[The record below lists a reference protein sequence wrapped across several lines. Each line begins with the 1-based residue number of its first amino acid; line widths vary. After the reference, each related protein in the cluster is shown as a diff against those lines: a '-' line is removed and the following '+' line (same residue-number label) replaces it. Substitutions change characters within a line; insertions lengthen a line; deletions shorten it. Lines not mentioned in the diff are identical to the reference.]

1 MIPRS
6 GLAKTLSI
14 GVAASLV
21 VGVSQLAQI
30 DDSAKIAG
38 GGAPAAAQLGTR
50 FEDMAVGTLEAEPVE
65 EIMPTPEP
73 EPLETAEALP
83 PTPAPEPTLT
93 PTPSPVAEPVQAV
106 EAEPMPVAPPAAS
119 PTETPILPALTP
131 VETPPETAI
140 ATPTITAA
148 APAPPVET
156 LTAEAED
163 DAPRLSQ
170 RPQRRDPERAAE
182 AAKKA
187 KPKPQPKPQKTT
199 PKQTTR
205 GNAKRDNTKGAQTA
219 ARAGNAA
226 QSGTR
231 QRAAAPAGNAAASN
245 YPGQVMSRIARV
257 GKPRVRSRGTAV
269 IAFSIGGGGQL
280 AGVRVARSSGSAA
293 LDQAALGI
301 IRQAAPFPR
310 PPAGAQR
317 NFSIQ
322 IKGR

>member
-1 MIPRS
+1 
-6 GLAKTLSI
+6 
-14 GVAASLV
+14 
-21 VGVSQLAQI
+21 
-30 DDSAKIAG
+30 
-38 GGAPAAAQLGTR
+38 
-50 FEDMAVGTLEAEPVE
+50 
-65 EIMPTPEP
+65 
-73 EPLETAEALP
+73 
-83 PTPAPEPTLT
+83 
-93 PTPSPVAEPVQAV
+93 
-106 EAEPMPVAPPAAS
+106 MPVAPPAAS
-119 PTETPILPALTP
+119 PTETPILPSLTP
-131 VETPPETAI
+131 VETSPETTE
-140 ATPTITAA
+140 ATPTITAV

-187 KPKPQPKPQKTT
+187 KPKPQPKPQKTK

-205 GNAKRDNTKGAQTA
+205 GNAKRDNTKGAQTAARAGNAAQTA

>member
-21 VGVSQLAQI
+21 VGVSHLTQI

-50 FEDMAVGTLEAEPVE
+50 FEDMAVGTLDAEPVE
-65 EIMPTPEP
+65 EITPTPAP
-73 EPLETAEALP
+73 EPLETAEALLP
-83 PTPAPEPTLT
+83 TPTPTATPTPA
-93 PTPSPVAEPVQAV
+93 AEPVQAV
-106 EAEPMPVAPPAAS
+106 TAEPMPVAPPAITA
-119 PTETPILPALTP
+119 TETPVLPALSS
-131 VETPPETAI
+131 VETPPETTS
-140 ATPTITAA
+140 ATPTITAV
-148 APAPPVET
+148 APVPPVET
-156 LTAEAED
+156 LTAEAEE

-187 KPKPQPKPQKTT
+187 KPKPQLKPEPPK
-199 PKQTTR
+199 TTR
-205 GNAKRDNTKGAQTA
+205 GNAIRNNTKGAQTA
-219 ARAGNAA
+219 TRAGNAA
-226 QSGTR
+226 QSGTE

-269 IAFSIGGGGQL
+269 IAFSVGNGGQL
-280 AGVRVARSSGSAA
+280 AGARVARSSGSAA

>member
-21 VGVSQLAQI
+21 VGVSQLTQI

-38 GGAPAAAQLGTR
+38 GGAPAPAQLGTR
-50 FEDMAVGTLEAEPVE
+50 FEDMAVGTLDAEPVE
-65 EIMPTPEP
+65 EITPTPAP
-73 EPLETAEALP
+73 EPLETAEALLP
-83 PTPAPEPTLT
+83 TPTPTATPTPA
-93 PTPSPVAEPVQAV
+93 AEPVQAV
-106 EAEPMPVAPPAAS
+106 TAEPMPVAPPAITA
-119 PTETPILPALTP
+119 TETPVLPALSS
-131 VETPPETAI
+131 VETPPETTS
-140 ATPTITAA
+140 ATPTVTAA
-148 APAPPVET
+148 APVPPVET
-156 LTAEAED
+156 LTAEAEE

-187 KPKPQPKPQKTT
+187 KPKPQLKPKPQK
-199 PKQTTR
+199 TTR
-205 GNAKRDNTKGAQTA
+205 GNAKRNNTKGAQTA
-219 ARAGNAA
+219 SRAGNAA
-226 QSGTR
+226 KSGTQ

-269 IAFSIGGGGQL
+269 IAFSVGNGGQL
-280 AGVRVARSSGSAA
+280 ADARVARSSGSAA

>member
-6 GLAKTLSI
+6 GLVKTLSI

-21 VGVSQLAQI
+21 VGVSQLTQV
-30 DDSAKIAG
+30 DNSAKIAG
-38 GGAPAAAQLGTR
+38 GGAPAPAQLGTR
-50 FEDMAVGTLEAEPVE
+50 FEDMAVGTLDAEPVE
-65 EIMPTPEP
+65 EITPIPAP
-73 EPLETAEALP
+73 EPLETAEALLP
-83 PTPAPEPTLT
+83 T
-93 PTPSPVAEPVQAV
+93 PTPTATPPPAAEPVQAV
-106 EAEPMPVAPPAAS
+106 TAEPMPVAPPAITA
-119 PTETPILPALTP
+119 TETPVLPALSS
-131 VETPPETAI
+131 VETPPETTS
-140 ATPTITAA
+140 ATPTVTAA
-148 APAPPVET
+148 APVPPVET
-156 LTAEAED
+156 LTAEAEE

-187 KPKPQPKPQKTT
+187 KPKPQLKPKPQK
-199 PKQTTR
+199 TTR
-205 GNAKRDNTKGAQTA
+205 GNAKRNNTKGAQTA
-219 ARAGNAA
+219 SRAGNAVK
-226 QSGTR
+226 SGTQ

-269 IAFSIGGGGQL
+269 IAFSVGNGGQL
-280 AGVRVARSSGSAA
+280 ADARVARSSGSAA

>member
-6 GLAKTLSI
+6 GLVKTLSI

-50 FEDMAVGTLEAEPVE
+50 FEDMAVGTLDAEPVE
-65 EIMPTPEP
+65 EITPTPEP

-93 PTPSPVAEPVQAV
+93 PTPAPVAEPVQAV
-106 EAEPMPVAPPAAS
+106 EAEPMPVAPPAAA
-119 PTETPILPALTP
+119 PTETPVLPALTP
-131 VETPPETAI
+131 VETPPETTE

-148 APAPPVET
+148 APVPPVET

-187 KPKPQPKPQKTT
+187 KPKPQPKPK

-205 GNAKRDNTKGAQTA
+205 GNAKRNNTKGAQTA
-219 ARAGNAA
+219 SRAGNAA

-245 YPGQVMSRIARV
+245 YPGKVMSRIARV

-301 IRQAAPFPR
+301 IRKAAPFPR
-310 PPAGAQR
+310 PPAGARR

>member
-65 EIMPTPEP
+65 DITPTPEP
-73 EPLETAEALP
+73 EPLEAAEALP
-83 PTPAPEPTLT
+83 PTSAPTVT
-93 PTPSPVAEPVQAV
+93 PTPAAEPMQAV
-106 EAEPMPVAPPAAS
+106 KAEPMPVAPPPATAAQ
-119 PTETPILPALTP
+119 TPVLPALTP
-131 VETPPETAI
+131 VETPPETAS

-148 APAPPVET
+148 APVPPVET

-187 KPKPQPKPQKTT
+187 KPKPQPKPK

-280 AGVRVARSSGSAA
+280 AGARVARSSGSAA

>member
-65 EIMPTPEP
+65 EITPTPEP

-83 PTPAPEPTLT
+83 PTPALTVT
-93 PTPSPVAEPVQAV
+93 PTPAAEPMQAV
-106 EAEPMPVAPPAAS
+106 KAEPMPVAPPPATAAQ
-119 PTETPILPALTP
+119 TPVLPALTP
-131 VETPPETAI
+131 VETPPETTS
-140 ATPTITAA
+140 ATPTITAV
-148 APAPPVET
+148 APVPPVET

-187 KPKPQPKPQKTT
+187 KPKPQPKPK

-280 AGVRVARSSGSAA
+280 AGARVARSSGSAA

-322 IKGR
+322 IKSR

>member
-1 MIPRS
+1 
-6 GLAKTLSI
+6 
-14 GVAASLV
+14 
-21 VGVSQLAQI
+21 
-30 DDSAKIAG
+30 
-38 GGAPAAAQLGTR
+38 
-50 FEDMAVGTLEAEPVE
+50 
-65 EIMPTPEP
+65 
-73 EPLETAEALP
+73 
-83 PTPAPEPTLT
+83 
-93 PTPSPVAEPVQAV
+93 
-106 EAEPMPVAPPAAS
+106 
-119 PTETPILPALTP
+119 LTP
-131 VETPPETAI
+131 VETPPETTS

-148 APAPPVET
+148 APVPPVET

-187 KPKPQPKPQKTT
+187 KPKPQPKPK

-231 QRAAAPAGNAAASN
+231 QRAAVPAGNAAASN

-280 AGVRVARSSGSAA
+280 AGARVARSSGSAA

>member
-6 GLAKTLSI
+6 GLVKTLSI

-30 DDSAKIAG
+30 DDSVKIAG

-131 VETPPETAI
+131 VETPPETI
-140 ATPTITAA
+140 VATPTITAA

-156 LTAEAED
+156 LTAEAEG

-170 RPQRRDPERAAE
+170 RPQRRDPERAAQ

-187 KPKPQPKPQKTT
+187 KPKPQPKPK

-231 QRAAAPAGNAAASN
+231 QRAAAPGGNAAASN

-269 IAFSIGGGGQL
+269 IAFSVGNGGQL
-280 AGVRVARSSGSAA
+280 AGARVARSSGSAA

>member
-6 GLAKTLSI
+6 GLVKTLSI

-50 FEDMAVGTLEAEPVE
+50 FEDMAVGTREAEPVE
-65 EIMPTPEP
+65 EITPTPEP
-73 EPLETAEALP
+73 EPLETAEAPPP
-83 PTPAPEPTLT
+83 PTPEPTLT
-93 PTPSPVAEPVQAV
+93 PTPSPVAEPVQAMD
-106 EAEPMPVAPPAAS
+106 AEPMPVAPPAAS
-119 PTETPILPALTP
+119 PTETPVLSALTP
-131 VETPPETAI
+131 VETSPETTE
-140 ATPTITAA
+140 ATPSITAV
-148 APAPPVET
+148 APVPPVET
-156 LTAEAED
+156 LTAEPED

-170 RPQRRDPERAAE
+170 RPQRRDPERAAQ

-187 KPKPQPKPQKTT
+187 KPKPQPKPK

-245 YPGQVMSRIARV
+245 YPGQVMSLIARV

-269 IAFSIGGGGQL
+269 IAFSVGNGGQL
-280 AGVRVARSSGSAA
+280 AGARVARSSGSAA

>member
-6 GLAKTLSI
+6 SLAKTLSI

-21 VGVSQLAQI
+21 VGVSQLTQI
-30 DDSAKIAG
+30 DDSVKIAG

-73 EPLETAEALP
+73 EPLKTAQALP

-106 EAEPMPVAPPAAS
+106 KAEPMPAAPPPTTAAQ
-119 PTETPILPALTP
+119 TPVLPALTP
-131 VETPPETAI
+131 VETPPETII

-187 KPKPQPKPQKTT
+187 KPKPQPKTK

-269 IAFSIGGGGQL
+269 IAFSIGNGGQL

>member
-65 EIMPTPEP
+65 EITPTPEP

-83 PTPAPEPTLT
+83 PTPALTVT
-93 PTPSPVAEPVQAV
+93 PTPAAEPMQAV
-106 EAEPMPVAPPAAS
+106 KAEPMPVAPPPATAAQ
-119 PTETPILPALTP
+119 TPVLPALTP
-131 VETPPETAI
+131 VETPPETTS
-140 ATPTITAA
+140 ATPTITAV
-148 APAPPVET
+148 APVPPVET

-187 KPKPQPKPQKTT
+187 KPKPQPKPK

-269 IAFSIGGGGQL
+269 IAFSVGNGGQL
-280 AGVRVARSSGSAA
+280 AGARVARSSGSAA

>member
-65 EIMPTPEP
+65 EITPTPEP
-73 EPLETAEALP
+73 EPMEAAEALP

-131 VETPPETAI
+131 VETPPETII

-187 KPKPQPKPQKTT
+187 KPKPQPKTK
-199 PKQTTR
+199 PKQTAR

>member
-1 MIPRS
+1 
-6 GLAKTLSI
+6 
-14 GVAASLV
+14 
-21 VGVSQLAQI
+21 
-30 DDSAKIAG
+30 
-38 GGAPAAAQLGTR
+38 
-50 FEDMAVGTLEAEPVE
+50 
-65 EIMPTPEP
+65 
-73 EPLETAEALP
+73 
-83 PTPAPEPTLT
+83 
-93 PTPSPVAEPVQAV
+93 
-106 EAEPMPVAPPAAS
+106 MPVAPPAAA
-119 PTETPILPALTP
+119 PTETPVLPALTP
-131 VETPPETAI
+131 VETPPETTE

-148 APAPPVET
+148 APVPPVET

-187 KPKPQPKPQKTT
+187 KPKPQPKPK

-205 GNAKRDNTKGAQTA
+205 GNAKRNNTKGAQTA
-219 ARAGNAA
+219 SRAGNAA
-226 QSGTR
+226 QSGSR

-245 YPGQVMSRIARV
+245 YPGKVMSRIARV

-301 IRQAAPFPR
+301 IRKAAPFPR
-310 PPAGAQR
+310 PPAGARR

-322 IKGR
+322 IKDR

>member
-65 EIMPTPEP
+65 EITPTPEP

-83 PTPAPEPTLT
+83 PTSAPTVT
-93 PTPSPVAEPVQAV
+93 PTPAAEPMQAV
-106 EAEPMPVAPPAAS
+106 KAEPMPVAPPPATAAQ
-119 PTETPILPALTP
+119 TPVLPALTS
-131 VETPPETAI
+131 VETPPETTS
-140 ATPTITAA
+140 ATPTITAG
-148 APAPPVET
+148 APVPPVET

-187 KPKPQPKPQKTT
+187 KPKPQPKPK
-199 PKQTTR
+199 PKLTTR

>member
-6 GLAKTLSI
+6 GLVKTLSI

-65 EIMPTPEP
+65 EITPTPEP

-83 PTPAPEPTLT
+83 PTPAPTVT
-93 PTPSPVAEPVQAV
+93 PTPAVEPMQAV
-106 EAEPMPVAPPAAS
+106 RAEPMPVAPPAA
-119 PTETPILPALTP
+119 TAAQTPVLPALTP
-131 VETPPETAI
+131 VETPPETTS

-148 APAPPVET
+148 APVPPVET

-187 KPKPQPKPQKTT
+187 KPKPQPKPQKTK
-199 PKQTTR
+199 PKQTAR
-205 GNAKRDNTKGAQTA
+205 GNAKRDNTKGAQSA
-219 ARAGNAA
+219 SRAGNAA

>member
-50 FEDMAVGTLEAEPVE
+50 FEDMAIGTLDAEPVE
-65 EIMPTPEP
+65 EITPTPAP

-93 PTPSPVAEPVQAV
+93 PTPSAVAEPVQAV

-119 PTETPILPALTP
+119 PTETPVLPALTP
-131 VETPPETAI
+131 VETPPETTE

-148 APAPPVET
+148 APVPPVET

-163 DAPRLSQ
+163 DAPRLSR

-187 KPKPQPKPQKTT
+187 KPKPQPKPK

-205 GNAKRDNTKGAQTA
+205 GNAKRNNTKGAQTA
-219 ARAGNAA
+219 SRAGNAA
-226 QSGTR
+226 QSGAQ

-257 GKPRVRSRGTAV
+257 GKPRVRSRGTAT

-310 PPAGAQR
+310 PPAGARR

>member
-6 GLAKTLSI
+6 GLVKTLSV

-65 EIMPTPEP
+65 DITPPPEP

-83 PTPAPEPTLT
+83 PTPALTVT
-93 PTPSPVAEPVQAV
+93 PTPAAEPMQAV
-106 EAEPMPVAPPAAS
+106 KAEPMPVAPPPATAAQ
-119 PTETPILPALTP
+119 TPVLPALTP
-131 VETPPETAI
+131 VETPPETTS

-148 APAPPVET
+148 APVPPVET

-187 KPKPQPKPQKTT
+187 KPKPQPKPK

-280 AGVRVARSSGSAA
+280 AGARVARSSGSAA

>member
-65 EIMPTPEP
+65 EITPTPEA

-83 PTPAPEPTLT
+83 PTPALTVT
-93 PTPSPVAEPVQAV
+93 PTPAAEPMQAV
-106 EAEPMPVAPPAAS
+106 KAEPMPVAPPPATAAQ
-119 PTETPILPALTP
+119 TPVLPALTP
-131 VETPPETAI
+131 VETPPETAS
-140 ATPTITAA
+140 ATPSITAV
-148 APAPPVET
+148 APLPPVET

-187 KPKPQPKPQKTT
+187 KPKPQPKPK

-269 IAFSIGGGGQL
+269 IAFSVGNGGQL
-280 AGVRVARSSGSAA
+280 AGARVARSSGSAA

>member
-21 VGVSQLAQI
+21 VGVSQLTQI
-30 DDSAKIAG
+30 DDSVKIAG

-50 FEDMAVGTLEAEPVE
+50 FEDMAVRTLDAEPVE
-65 EIMPTPEP
+65 EITPTPAP
-73 EPLETAEALP
+73 EPLETAEALLP
-83 PTPAPEPTLT
+83 TPTPTATPTPA
-93 PTPSPVAEPVQAV
+93 VEPVQAV
-106 EAEPMPVAPPAAS
+106 TAEPMPVAPPAITA
-119 PTETPILPALTP
+119 TETPVLPALSS
-131 VETPPETAI
+131 VETPPETTS
-140 ATPTITAA
+140 ATPTVTAA
-148 APAPPVET
+148 APVPPVET
-156 LTAEAED
+156 LTAEAEE

-187 KPKPQPKPQKTT
+187 KPKPQLKPKPQK
-199 PKQTTR
+199 TTR
-205 GNAKRDNTKGAQTA
+205 GNAKRNNTKGAQTA
-219 ARAGNAA
+219 SRAGNAA
-226 QSGTR
+226 KSGTQ

-269 IAFSIGGGGQL
+269 IAFSVGNGGQL
-280 AGVRVARSSGSAA
+280 ADARVARSSGSAA